1 MHKIS
6 ELLPYDIIRY
16 IYEILSA
23 TIIQSVF
30 RKNKPVGNN
39 VTIGTRVLVL
49 FNNKYKYQ
57 YGTIDK
63 IGPLGPNYGHHF
75 KYRIRLVSG
84 NIYPQRCY
92 YYSRSHSLN
101 GPRKIIFLN
110 PWRDTKFCNHQVKGL
125 FGIF

>member
-23 TIIQSVF
+23 MLIQSVF
-30 RKNKPVGNN
+30 RKNKPIGNS

-49 FNNKYKYQ
+49 FNNKYQYGKYQ

-75 KYRIRLVSG
+75 KYRIRLVSS
-84 NIYPQRCY
+84 NYLIQR
-92 YYSRSHSLN
+92 
-101 GPRKIIFLN
+101 GVTIILG
-110 PWRDTKFCNHQVKGL
+110 HL
-125 FGIF
+125 Y